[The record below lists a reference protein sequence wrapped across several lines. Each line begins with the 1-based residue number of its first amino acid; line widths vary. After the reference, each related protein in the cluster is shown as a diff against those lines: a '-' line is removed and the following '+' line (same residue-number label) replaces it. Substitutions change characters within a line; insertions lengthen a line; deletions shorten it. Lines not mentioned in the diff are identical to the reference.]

1 MRILAD
7 QNIPGLHECFG
18 HMGELRAVE
27 GRRITPAD
35 LRAVDVLL
43 VRSVTRVDAA
53 LLRNSPVRFV
63 GSATAGL
70 DHVDIDWLRAAGIA
84 FAAAPGANANAV
96 VEYVLAAIAAQP
108 GVLERLLAGGRA
120 GIIGYGH
127 VGQLLRARLTALG
140 IASLQYDPWL
150 PAGTVPEPAPLA
162 SVLACDVISL
172 HTSLTRAAP
181 WPSYHLLGHRQ
192 LAQLDAGSLLIN
204 ASRGEVIDSAALQAR
219 LEASDAPRCVLDVW
233 EFEPEVSPALLER
246 VDIGT
251 PHIAGYSLDAKL
263 TATRQLARALQQ
275 ALGAQEQAS
284 PLTAVPETLQLPPHL
299 RGVDVLRWLCAA
311 RYDIHADDSR
321 LREVVFG
328 APVEQARHAFDHLRK
343 TYPVRRELA
352 GSYVAAAN
360 TDQVEWVKALG
371 AVVV

>member
-7 QNIPGLHECFG
+7 QNIPGLHDCFG

-27 GRRITPAD
+27 GRQITPAD
-35 LRAVDVLL
+35 LCAVDVLL

-108 GVLERLLAGGRA
+108 GTLERLLARGRV

-127 VGQLLRARLTALG
+127 VGRLLRARLAALG

-150 PAGTVPEPAPLA
+150 PAGAVPEPAPLA
-162 SVLACDVISL
+162 RVLACDVISL

-181 WPSYHLLGHRQ
+181 WPSYHLLGHTQ

-219 LEASDAPRCVLDVW
+219 LEAPAAPRCVLDVW

-246 VDIGT
+246 VAIGT

-263 TATRQLARALQQ
+263 TATRQLAQALQQ
-275 ALGAQEQAS
+275 EWGAEEQAS
-284 PLTAVPETLQLPPHL
+284 PLTTVPETLKLPPHL

-328 APVEQARHAFDHLRK
+328 APVERARHAFDYLRK

-352 GSYVAAAN
+352 GSDVVAAN
-360 TDQVEWVKALG
+360 PDQVEWVKALG

>member
-7 QNIPGLHECFG
+7 QNIPGLHDCFG
-18 HMGELRAVE
+18 HLGELRAVE

-108 GVLERLLAGGRA
+108 GILERLLAGGCA

-127 VGQLLRARLTALG
+127 VGQLLRARLSALG
-140 IASLQYDPWL
+140 VASLQYDPWL
-150 PAGTVPEPAPLA
+150 PAGAMPEPASLA

-181 WPSYHLLGHRQ
+181 WPSYHLLGHTQ

-204 ASRGEVIDSAALQAR
+204 ASRGEVIDSTALQAR
-219 LEASDAPRCVLDVW
+219 LEAPAAPRCVLDVW
-233 EFEPEVSPALLER
+233 EFEPEVSPTLLER
-246 VDIGT
+246 VAIGT
-251 PHIAGYSLDAKL
+251 SHIAGYSLDAKL
-263 TATRQLARALQQ
+263 TATRQLAQALQQ
-275 ALGAQEQAS
+275 ELGAEDHVS

-360 TDQVEWVKALG
+360 PDQVDWVQALG